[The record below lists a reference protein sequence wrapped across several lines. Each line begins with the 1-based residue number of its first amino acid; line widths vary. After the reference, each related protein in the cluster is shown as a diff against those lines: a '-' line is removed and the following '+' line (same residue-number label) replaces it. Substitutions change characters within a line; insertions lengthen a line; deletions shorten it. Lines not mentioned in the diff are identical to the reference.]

1 MQARPLPDRGLSR
14 RTKGRRLRTS
24 WWSLPH
30 DATQEPVVRGHTAVL
45 THSELLAQLFEAIQ
59 ATGEPDWSLV
69 RPDFE
74 IHDSE
79 ILDSPV
85 HRGRRGWRRWAEN
98 WERVF
103 PDYSME
109 AIDQIEIDTDRIL
122 TVHRLRARGGASGV
136 EVTRTDAQLW
146 TFEEDRL
153 ARMDYLPNYDPRD
166 QSWAAPGNPRQQL

>member
-30 DATQEPVVRGHTAVL
+30 DAPQEPVVRGHTAVL

-59 ATGEPDWSLV
+59 ATGEPDLV
-69 RPDFE
+69 ARAAGLRDPRFGDTGLAG
-74 IHDSE
+74 SSR
-79 ILDSPV
+79 SP
-85 HRGRRGWRRWAEN
+85 GWRRWAEN